1 MTGTDIVARAQ
12 RYVDDTIDSDDALVA
27 INEAIDKL
35 GDLGLIYESA
45 NITAG
50 TANGW
55 YPLPV
60 DMTSLVSVSD
70 GNGNNYEDFQQRGLE
85 IHFSASG
92 VYTVFYRKHP
102 EGIAVL
108 TETPPVHVSYHDTLC
123 TYLKG
128 WFKLKDDDE
137 SPDGLRLMSQFE
149 NDAAKVFSILRRKRG
164 NGRITV
170 MRAAIEG

>member
-1 MTGTDIVARAQ
+1 
-12 RYVDDTIDSDDALVA
+12 
-27 INEAIDKL
+27 
-35 GDLGLIYESA
+35 
-45 NITAG
+45 
-50 TANGW
+50 
-55 YPLPV
+55 
-60 DMTSLVSVSD
+60 
-70 GNGNNYEDFQQRGLE
+70 
-85 IHFSASG
+85 
-92 VYTVFYRKHP
+92 
-102 EGIAVL
+102 
-108 TETPPVHVSYHDTLC
+108 VSYHDTLC